1 MASGDL
7 RDELICGI
15 CLNLYRRP
23 VTLRC
28 GHSFCWGCIE
38 RALDSQEK
46 SAVYTCP
53 SCRKRFSTRPVLQ
66 KNVALSGIS
75 ERCLFPPREKR
86 RRLSFCSYCLQ
97 APVPAVRHCLL
108 CEASLCDDH
117 LRVHSK
123 SPEHALCEPS
133 PFKRL
138 HACPSHRQQLEYY
151 CPQEATC
158 LCSTCAEEHRGHQL
172 EPLPEAAKKKKEKL
186 RKLLEKLSSEHR
198 AIREKILGLRRQEEA
213 LDYDA
218 KAASSRIVS
227 LLQDL
232 RQQMD
237 DLEKHIK
244 EEINSK
250 KQQVSTA
257 LTKSVEHLEG
267 QSKELSKKMFL
278 IRDLRA
284 TKDPVTVLTHWKMDS
299 EDLSDIGDFK
309 RDSDDS
315 SSDTDDSELESED
328 SVQGAGESVQNTGES
343 SQGAGESAQD
353 TGESRQGAGE
363 SAQDTGES
371 RQGAGESAQDTGE
384 SRQGAGESAQDTGE
398 SRQGAGESA
407 QDTGESRQGAGES
420 AQDTGESRQG
430 AGESAQDTGESRQGA
445 GESAQDTGESRQGAG
460 ESAQDSGE
468 SRQGAGESA
477 QDSGESMQGVS
488 ESAQYSGES
497 RQGAVDSAQDTGEN
511 RQGAGESAQDSGES
525 IQGVS
530 ESAQDTEDNWQG
542 VWVTMQNAEGNVQD
556 TGEFEE
562 DPERWAQSF
571 RRKRINSS
579 ERSEDT
585 RVHRRGADES
595 AQSTAN
601 SEQGAEQSAEDNEQL
616 YVEGSLHG
624 DISEI
629 IYCSLSDMLL
639 RVSSWF
645 SLGAAAKIL
654 LDRDTASNNISLSLH
669 MKFAFCT
676 EKDQNRPPAPGRFQS
691 HQVLSYISFTSGRHY
706 WDVGIGGYGSWKV
719 GVCYPSIE
727 RSGDRSYIGN
737 NDRSWCLCDMSG
749 DQISVMHNG
758 EQIHLPMKIRPNTI
772 RVWLDYEAGRL
783 AFYDLGEEDRHLYTF
798 STTFTEPLYAAFYVG
813 AGWDSRNYLNISNR
827 RW

>member
-46 SAVYTCP
+46 STVYTCP

-218 KAASSRIVS
+218 KAASKWVLS

-232 RQQMD
+232 RWQISVLD
-237 DLEKHIK
+237 RDLNYAIK
-244 EEINSK
+244 SK
-250 KQQVSTA
+250 KVRLA
-257 LTKSVEHLEG
+257 FLLPIGEKRLEG
-267 QSKELSKKMFL
+267 QSKEVSRRMLH

-284 TKDPVTVLTHWKMDS
+284 TKDPVTILTHWKMDS
-299 EDLSDIGDFK
+299 EDLGDIGETM
-309 RDSDDS
+309 RNRDDS
-315 SSDTDDSELESED
+315 SADTDDSEQESGD
-328 SVQGAGESVQNTGES
+328 SV
-343 SQGAGESAQD
+343 QD
-353 TGESRQGAGE
+353 TGECRQGAGE

-407 QDTGESRQGAGES
+407 QDTGESRQGVGESAQYTVESRQGAGES
-420 AQDTGESRQG
+420 AQYSGESRQG
-430 AGESAQDTGESRQGA
+430 AGESAQDTGESRQGVE
-445 GESAQDTGESRQGAG
+445 ESAQYTVESRQGAGESRQGAG
-460 ESAQDSGE
+460 ESAQVSG
-468 SRQGAGESA
+468 Q
-477 QDSGESMQGVS
+477 
-488 ESAQYSGES
+488 S
-497 RQGAVDSAQDTGEN
+497 RQGAV
-511 RQGAGESAQDSGES
+511 ESAQDRGECKELS
-525 IQGVS
+525 TRKFLRPRRNAVMIPRHTAARRQGTK
-530 ESAQDTEDNWQG
+530 E
-542 VWVTMQNAEGNVQD
+542 
-556 TGEFEE
+556 
-562 DPERWAQSF
+562 
-571 RRKRINSS
+571 
-579 ERSEDT
+579 
-585 RVHRRGADES
+585 
-595 AQSTAN
+595 
-601 SEQGAEQSAEDNEQL
+601 SAEDYEQL

-639 RVSSWF
+639 WVTSWF
-645 SLGAAAKIL
+645 SLGAPAKIL
-654 LDRDTASNNISLSLH
+654 LDRDTASNNIRLSPHL
-669 MKFAFCT
+669 KFACCV
-676 EKDQNRPPAPGRFQS
+676 EENGYRPPAPGRFQS

-706 WDVGIGGYGSWKV
+706 WDVGIGSQGNWKV

-798 STTFTEPLYAAFYVG
+798 STTFTEPLYAAFYIGVG
-813 AGWDSRNYLNISNR
+813 WYLNNWLSINN
-827 RW
+827 